1 MMFLLKNIGRR
12 SAAAAL
18 LLSLVLFSGC
28 SMNYSFTGASI
39 PPEVKTIN
47 VKFFPN
53 NASLVDPTL
62 SQRLTDALR
71 EKFINETN
79 LILVNEGG
87 DLVLEGSI
95 TDYFTQPVSIQD
107 NDQAALNRLT
117 IKLDVVFTNNFDDKM
132 SFDTQF
138 TRFSDYSSDQNLT
151 EVQEPLTD
159 EINTMLV
166 QDIFNKAVIN
176 W

>member
-1 MMFLLKNIGRR
+1 MTHRTPTGFLASLLML
-12 SAAAAL
+12 AL
-18 LLSLVLFSGC
+18 LSGC

-53 NASLVDPTL
+53 NASLVEPTL
-62 SQRLTDALR
+62 SQKLTDALR
-71 EKFINETN
+71 DKFMNETN
-79 LILVNEGG
+79 LILVNDGG

-95 TDYFTQPVSIQD
+95 TGYSTSPVAIQGD
-107 NDQAALNRLT
+107 DQAALNRLT
-117 IKLDVVFTNNFDDKM
+117 ITLDVVYTNNFDDKM
-132 SFDTQF
+132 SFDSKF
-138 TRFSDYSSDQNLT
+138 VRFSDYSSDQNLSD
-151 EVQEPLTD
+151 VQDALIE